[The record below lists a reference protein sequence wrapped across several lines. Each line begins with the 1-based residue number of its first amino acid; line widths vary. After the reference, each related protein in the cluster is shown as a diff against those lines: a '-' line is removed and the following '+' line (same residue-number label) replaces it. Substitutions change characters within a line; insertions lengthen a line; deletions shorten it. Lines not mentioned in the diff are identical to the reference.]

1 MFWYTLRYW
10 QLLLHI
16 HVRQQSK
23 WAIMQD
29 GCYESDCR
37 RHFWVWST
45 IALKNNCIQKLLT
58 PTDITAVLPDP
69 KQAKKDRYTIN
80 SVKPVNSKLRWLF
93 FYFQKK
99 KIIFN
104 PKHLE
109 ITLIILLNQFITF
122 KSTKNPLQ
130 NPKST
135 LNPKSSQAH
144 VFFGSLTVKK
154 TFH

>member
-45 IALKNNCIQKLLT
+45 IAFKNNCIQKLLT

-99 KIIFN
+99 KNIFN

-135 LNPKSSQAH
+135 WNPKSSRAYM
-144 VFFGSLTVKK
+144 FFLAL
-154 TFH
+154 